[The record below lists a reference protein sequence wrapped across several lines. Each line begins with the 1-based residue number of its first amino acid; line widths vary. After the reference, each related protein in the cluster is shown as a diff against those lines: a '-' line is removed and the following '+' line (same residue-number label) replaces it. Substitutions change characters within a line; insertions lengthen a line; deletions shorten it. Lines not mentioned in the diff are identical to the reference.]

1 MFHELF
7 SSRWQEVCQPLSG
20 QGEFVCTYF
29 TDFARLTPAYYIQG
43 QAPCPTLPTFPQ
55 DLFEGFRRIRQKMLV
70 HLVLNEKEREF
81 WYRGLGE
88 SEKRKVQWLLGR
100 ATAKD
105 AVRLF
110 LKERYRMELCPADI
124 EIENDRLGKPC
135 LKGGWLSKIPVPPF
149 LSLAHTEGFAV
160 AIAGTGKDITGI
172 GIDVEPVQEL
182 SADFISRVFR
192 QEEKDLADKT
202 NKEAGEWLLRFWCVK
217 EAVSKALG
225 SGIRHDPKDI
235 AILSLDQ
242 KEKRTTVRLTG
253 RWTEQFPEKKDK
265 DFLVSTFRKG
275 EFVIA
280 LVLL

>member
-1 MFHELF
+1 MLPELF

-20 QGEFVCTYF
+20 QGRFVCTYF
-29 TDFARLTPAYYIQG
+29 TDFARLK
-43 QAPCPTLPTFPQ
+43 PCPTLPTFPQ
-55 DLFEGFRRIRQKMLV
+55 DLFEDSRRIRQKMLV
-70 HLVLNEKEREF
+70 RLVLNKKEKEF

-110 LKERYRMELCPADI
+110 LKERYQMELRSADI
-124 EIENDRLGKPC
+124 GIENDRLGKPC
-135 LKGGWLSKIPVPPF
+135 LKGGWLQSIPVPPF

-160 AIAGTGKDITGI
+160 AVAGEVKEFPSAITGI

-182 SADFISRVFR
+182 SAGFISRVFR